1 MRYSKSDSTH
11 HSAKLVLT
19 KCLRQ
24 AGMGQPNQGLVSQ
37 QDKRQPSFPHLR
49 GCPFQTTTYCE
60 PVHMS
65 AGADC
70 FLLQQQTAK
79 SHCTPRTEG
88 LLPRRSVLKAKG
100 NPTCRAGREGTR
112 HDNKTL
118 RGEGCLGHYYA
129 AQYSLFLTNKKES
142 LNTSKR
148 QGLSQG
154 QAVENHWLNYSVL
167 GLSFWVGYFFL
178 FCFEM

>member
-1 MRYSKSDSTH
+1 MFSFHRFTGKTFCRLRKEAQLVENQTCSVSVLHKTTLVWLTLRYSKSDSTH

-65 AGADC
+65 PGAGC
-70 FLLQQQTAK
+70 LLLQQQTAK

-118 RGEGCLGHYYA
+118 RGEGCLGH
-129 AQYSLFLTNKKES
+129 
-142 LNTSKR
+142 
-148 QGLSQG
+148 
-154 QAVENHWLNYSVL
+154 
-167 GLSFWVGYFFL
+167 
-178 FCFEM
+178 